1 MLQHM
6 TERLKN
12 SNTDLDQRVKVLQKA
27 GKVAKQQANVA
38 SNGVG
43 ARRAEASA
51 ARALA
56 EHLQN

>member
-1 MLQHM
+1 M